1 MTIVIQGNE
10 MVERGHLVTIPKGRG
25 SSDVSVLP
33 PQTDEKAPA
42 SALNGSESSKAI
54 QRKILVIMIV
64 VPVVVAS
71 GLFLWTTYVRE
82 WSTYDVAKQV
92 ISDPS
97 LGSPGFTHSLA
108 GRIVTVGG
116 KLTNIETIKT
126 SQGDLSFLTLNNF
139 SEIRLVVWG
148 DVPYKID
155 KRMSMGVHFEWATC
169 NEERHVYSPQI
180 DFPWFVLPA
189 IGSVQDA
196 VSATSGMVFSVED
209 TATGRIYV
217 RIFDQYPPVTLA
229 NANCTLS
236 AGTSSFTSE
245 YIDVM
250 SGWGFGRKLDSIDN
264 MTKTT
269 SANGSMTFS
278 DADHNGL
285 FSRGDFFELN
295 GIEKP
300 QEDSGVRTYLLMVG
314 RTNATGTM
322 YDPGW
327 IGMTYL
333 VVMHRGLV
341 MYEHETPAG
350 RFSVAPNI
358 DGVKLICQILT
369 RPVSWDNVSIG
380 LMDGVTFVSW
390 DPSSG
395 ALDQGSACETYLGAQ
410 KLGSLDVMC
419 TVGDVS
425 GNGMLDEGDYY
436 VFAPVG
442 GPFSATTNYST
453 YVIHEPTLAN
463 LAHAISFSG

>member
-1 MTIVIQGNE
+1 
-10 MVERGHLVTIPKGRG
+10 MVERGHLVAIPKDSG
-25 SSDVSVLP
+25 SSDVSVLS
-33 PQTDEKAPA
+33 PQTNEKPPA
-42 SALNGSESSKAI
+42 SVLNGSESSKAI

-64 VPVVVAS
+64 VPVVLAS
-71 GLFLWTTYVRE
+71 GLFLWATYVRE

-97 LGSPGFTHSLA
+97 IGSPGFTHSLA
-108 GRIVTVGG
+108 GKTVTVGG
-116 KLTNIETIKT
+116 KFTNIETIKT

-148 DVPYKID
+148 DVPYKIG
-155 KRMSMGVHFEWATC
+155 KRMSMEVHFEWATC

-189 IGSVQDA
+189 IGTVEDA
-196 VSATSGMVFSVED
+196 VSVTSGMVFSVED
-209 TATGRIYV
+209 TATGGIYV

-229 NANCTLS
+229 NANCSLS
-236 AGTSSFTSE
+236 AGTSSFASE
-245 YIDVM
+245 YVDVL

-269 SANGSMTFS
+269 SVNGSITFS
-278 DADHNGL
+278 DADNNGL

-295 GIEKP
+295 GIERP
-300 QEDSGVRTYLLMVG
+300 QEDSGVRTYLLIVG

-341 MYEHETPAG
+341 VYESEPPAG
-350 RFSVAPNI
+350 RFSVAPDP
-358 DGVKLICQILT
+358 DGMKLTCQSLT
-369 RPVSWDNVSIG
+369 KPVSWDNVSIG
-380 LMDGVTFVSW
+380 LMDGMTFVSW

-395 ALDQGSACETYLGAQ
+395 ALNQGLSCEAYLGAQ
-410 KLGSLDVMC
+410 RLGSLDVMC

-436 VFAPVG
+436 LFAPMSG
-442 GPFSATTNYST
+442 TFSSTTNYST
-453 YVIHEPTLAN
+453 YILYEPTMASF
-463 LAHAISFSG
+463 ARAPIFSG

>member
-1 MTIVIQGNE
+1 MA
-10 MVERGHLVTIPKGRG
+10 ERGHLVAIPKDGG

-33 PQTDEKAPA
+33 PQTNEKPPT
-42 SALNGSESSKAI
+42 SLLNGSESPKAI

-64 VPVVVAS
+64 VPVVIAS
-71 GLFLWTTYVRE
+71 GLFLWATYVRE
-82 WSTYDVAKQV
+82 WSTYDVAKQI

-97 LGSPGFTHSLA
+97 IGSPGFTHSLA
-108 GRIVTVGG
+108 GRTVTVGG
-116 KLTNIETIKT
+116 KLTDIETIKT

-155 KRMSMGVHFEWATC
+155 RSMSMEVHFEWATC

-189 IGSVQDA
+189 LGSVQDA

-236 AGTSSFTSE
+236 AGTSSFASE
-245 YIDVM
+245 YIDVL
-250 SGWGFGRKLDSIDN
+250 SGLGFGRKLDSIDN
-264 MTKTT
+264 MTETT
-269 SANGSMTFS
+269 SVNGSITFS

-295 GIEKP
+295 GVERP
-300 QEDSGVRTYLLMVG
+300 QEDSGVRTYLLIIG

-341 MYEHETPAG
+341 AYERETPAG
-350 RFSVAPNI
+350 RFSVAPDP
-358 DGVKLICQILT
+358 DGMKVTCQSLT

-395 ALDQGSACETYLGAQ
+395 ALNQGSACETYLGEQ
-410 KLGSLDVMC
+410 RLGSLDVMC

-436 VFAPVG
+436 LFAPVSG
-442 GPFSATTNYST
+442 FFSATTNYST
-453 YVIHEPTLAN
+453 YVIYEPTMASLAPQPT
-463 LAHAISFSG
+463 FSG